1 MNEDILQALLTSLD
15 EGEAVALISVT
26 SATGAYEGAMGNHA
40 LLWIDSER
48 QPLGDLGLGELNDH
62 IYYDARRALLDRE
75 HRHLTYTRPSSEAS
89 NGGAEHSE
97 APNGEAKHSEA
108 SNGGAKHSEAPNGEA
123 KHSKAK
129 PDEVKVFVEVQVQPS
144 HLIIVGAGHIAVPLA
159 SIASTCDFSVTV
171 LDDRPQYAH
180 PARFPTANQV
190 IAGPFR
196 EELAALRAKSGLN
209 KHTYIVLVT
218 RGHQYD
224 VDCLV
229 EVLDDPLAYIGMIG
243 SKRRIRAVFEL
254 LEQEQGI
261 PPEKF
266 DRVYAP
272 VGLDIGAR
280 TPAEIAVCIMAEIIN
295 VMRQGAA
302 IPMSQQIR
310 QERQARRQRVAAA
323 HS

>member
-1 MNEDILQALLTSLD
+1 MNQEILQALLSSV
-15 EGEAVALISVT
+15 EEREAVALISVT
-26 SATGAYEGAMGNHA
+26 SATGAYEGTLGQHA
-40 LLWIDSER
+40 LIWLNSER
-48 QPLGDLGLGELNDH
+48 QPLGNLSLGELSED

-75 HRHLTYTRPSSEAS
+75 HRHLTYTRPD
-89 NGGAEHSE
+89 G
-97 APNGEAKHSEA
+97 
-108 SNGGAKHSEAPNGEA
+108 
-123 KHSKAK
+123 
-129 PDEVKVFVEVQVQPS
+129 EVKAFVEVQVQPP

-159 SIASTCDFSVTV
+159 SIAATCDFTVTV

-196 EELAALRAKSGLN
+196 QELAELRSKSGLD
-209 KHTYIVLVT
+209 KHTYIVMVT

-224 VDCLV
+224 VDSLV

-243 SKRRIRAVFEL
+243 SQRRIRAVFEL
-254 LEQEQGI
+254 LEKERGI
-261 PPEKF
+261 APEKF

-295 VMRQGAA
+295 VMRQGPA
-302 IPMSQQIR
+302 IPMSEQIR
-310 QERQARRQRVAAA
+310 QERQQRRNRVVAAR
-323 HS
+323 S